1 MKDAA
6 LRRHAEAILV
16 HGRDYNLPP
25 TRAIEVNLLLL
36 RKSCLFV
43 FLLLGSSLLLGA
55 QQPTTGHPNEIAFMT
70 DFGLLDD
77 SVAICKQVMYNI
89 DGDVKILDISHEVT
103 PFSILEGARYL
114 DGMSGYVPQGTVFV
128 VVIDPTVGTSRK
140 AIVARSR
147 KGNYYVLPDNG
158 LLTYVQ
164 NREGIAAARVITNPR
179 WMLGNAISSTFHGR
193 DVFSPVGAHLARGE
207 DWTAV
212 GPEIPVSNLVRLPL
226 TQSSIANGVLRAQV
240 IGTDGPFG
248 NLITNVSREEFAR
261 LGYKYGD
268 TLHLTL
274 GAREFDLPFVKTF
287 GDVAIGSP
295 LAFIDSRGRLSFSLN
310 QTNFARTYGIKPPAD
325 FSIPERKSTTGH

>member
-1 MKDAA
+1 MRWILRTAKPLKSIFLVVTVLAA
-6 LRRHAEAILV
+6 V
-16 HGRDYNLPP
+16 STPLPASP
-25 TRAIEVNLLLL
+25 NA
-36 RKSCLFV
+36 V
-43 FLLLGSSLLLGA
+43 FG
-55 QQPTTGHPNEIAFMT
+55 PNEIAFMT

-89 DGDVKILDISHEVT
+89 DPDVKILDISHDVT
-103 PFSILEGARYL
+103 PFSILDGARYL
-114 DGMSGYVPQGTVFV
+114 DGISSYVPQGTVFV
-128 VVIDPTVGTSRK
+128 AVIDPTVGTSRK
-140 AIVARSR
+140 AIVAKSR

-164 NREGIAAARVITNPR
+164 NRDGIEAARVITNR
-179 WMLGNAISSTFHGR
+179 KWMLGDAISSTFHGR

-207 DWTAV
+207 DWTGV
-212 GPEIPVSNLVRLPL
+212 GPEMPVSELVRLPL
-226 TQSSIANGVLRAQV
+226 TQSSLANGVLRAQV

-310 QTNFARTYGIKPPAD
+310 QTNFARTYDIKPPVD
-325 FSIPERKSTTGH
+325 FSIPEKKSASGH

>member
-1 MKDAA
+1 M
-6 LRRHAEAILV
+6 
-16 HGRDYNLPP
+16 
-25 TRAIEVNLLLL
+25 
-36 RKSCLFV
+36 RKSCLFA
-43 FLLLGSSLLLGA
+43 FLLLGSPLLLAA
-55 QQPTTGHPNEIAFMT
+55 QRVTAGHPNEIAFIT

-89 DGDVKILDISHEVT
+89 DPGVKILDITHEVT
-103 PFSILEGARYL
+103 PFSIIDGARYL
-114 DGMSGYVPQGTVFV
+114 DGMSNYVPQGTVFV
-128 VVIDPTVGTSRK
+128 AVIDPGVGTSRK
-140 AIVARSR
+140 AIVAKSR

-164 NREGIAAARVITNPR
+164 NRDGIAAARAITNR
-179 WMLGNAISSTFHGR
+179 KWMLGGACSSTFHGR

-207 DWTAV
+207 DWTKV
-212 GPEIPVSNLVRLPL
+212 GPEMPVSDLVRLPL

-248 NLITNVSREEFAR
+248 NLITNVSREDFAR
-261 LGYKYGD
+261 LGYNYGD

-287 GDVAIGSP
+287 GDVALGSP

-310 QTNFARTYGIKPPAD
+310 QTNFARSYSIKPPMD
-325 FSIPERKSTTGH
+325 FSIPEKKSASGH

>member
-1 MKDAA
+1 MRWILRTAKPLKSIFLVVTVLAA
-6 LRRHAEAILV
+6 V
-16 HGRDYNLPP
+16 STPLPASP
-25 TRAIEVNLLLL
+25 NA
-36 RKSCLFV
+36 V
-43 FLLLGSSLLLGA
+43 FG
-55 QQPTTGHPNEIAFMT
+55 PNEIAFMT

-89 DGDVKILDISHEVT
+89 DRDVKILDISHEVT

-114 DGMSGYVPQGTVFV
+114 DGMSDYVPQGTVFV
-128 VVIDPTVGTSRK
+128 IVIDPTVGTSRK
-140 AIVARSR
+140 AIVAKSK

-164 NREGIAAARVITNPR
+164 NREGIEAARLIINPK
-179 WMLGNAISSTFHGR
+179 WMLGSAISSTFHGR

-212 GPEIPVSNLVRLPL
+212 GPEMPVSDLVRLPL
-226 TQSSIANGVLRAQV
+226 TQSSLVNGVLRGQV

-248 NLITNVSREEFAR
+248 NLITNVSHEEFAR